1 MVIAM
6 KRHFMGLT
14 LLTSIL
20 IVSLA
25 LPAFAGDLDDVFKAR
40 GRKPQKMDIEELQFV
55 VGSLDEAQ
63 QKKLLEDKE
72 LFNKFLEQE
81 QKRKSLL
88 FAAQKH
94 GVKKGTVEEY
104 LVRRQAEQLL
114 IKHYLR
120 EQLKKRDENYPSA
133 EQIQA
138 YYDNNKESF
147 VLEER
152 VHISQIF
159 LPLEAGGSE
168 KDAAD
173 LEKKAGKIVKDISR
187 GKLNFA
193 DAATRYSGHAASRL
207 NGGYMGL
214 VKMSALLPE
223 IKEAVKTLKVG
234 QVSQP
239 VRAEDG
245 FHILK
250 LGGRVAEQPVSFDQV
265 KESIR
270 QLLIK
275 EKLVSMRQQIV
286 DKALEKYPP
295 VKFSEKEV
303 EKMRKKLMK

>member
-1 MVIAM
+1 MA
-6 KRHFMGLT
+6 

-20 IVSLA
+20 FVSLVMPA
-25 LPAFAGDLDDVFKAR
+25 LAGGPDDVFKAK
-40 GRKPQKMDIEELQFV
+40 GRTPEKMGMEELRFV
-55 VGSLDEAQ
+55 VGSLDKAQ

-81 QKRKSLL
+81 HKRKSLL

-104 LVRRQAEQLL
+104 LIRRQAEQLL
-114 IKHYLR
+114 INHYLR
-120 EQLKKRDENYPSA
+120 QQLKNRGENYPGA
-133 EQIQA
+133 DQVRA
-138 YYDNNKESF
+138 YYDNNKENF

-159 LPLEAGGSE
+159 LPLESGSSD
-168 KDAAD
+168 KDAAG
-173 LEKKAGKIVKDISR
+173 LEKKARRIVKDISK
-187 GKLNFA
+187 GKMSFA
-193 DAATRYSGHAASRL
+193 DAATKYSGHDASRM

-214 VKMSALLPE
+214 VKMSVLLPE
-223 IKEAVKTLKVG
+223 MKETIKTLKVG

-275 EKLVSMRQQIV
+275 EKLVAMRQQIV
-286 DKALEKYPP
+286 DKALKKYPP
-295 VKFSEKEV
+295 VKLSEKEV